1 MTMADEIAVM
11 NEGRVEQRGS
21 AMDLYERPRTAFV
34 AGFLG
39 TSNLLDGEMVGKEEF
54 RTRGGERILVLA
66 AGHPGDRAG
75 VRPEKVKL
83 VSGDEELPD
92 GAVNVL
98 EGQVTLASFL
108 GTAIQYVVRTSEG
121 EELMVVEQNRSHE
134 PVGPGRKVRLAW
146 RPEDTFVVAK

>member
-1 MTMADEIAVM
+1 M

-21 AMDLYERPRTAFV
+21 ALMLYEQPRTVFV

-39 TSNLLDGEMVGKEEF
+39 SSNLLDGEMVGKEEF
-54 RTRGGERILVLA
+54 RTRGGKRIQVLA
-66 AGHPGDRAG
+66 PSHGGDRAG
-75 VRPEKVKL
+75 VRPEKVTL
-83 VSGDEELPD
+83 VSGEDDLPD

-98 EGQVTLASFL
+98 EGQVTVASFL
-108 GTAIQYVVRTSEG
+108 GTAIQYVVTTSEG

-146 RPEDTFVVAK
+146 RPEDTFVVAS